1 MSTVLGFLDFGTL
14 IINRPAPC
22 RHPHLPLLARKEI
35 AALYDATRDETDKA
49 TVKANLA
56 RIARLK
62 GEL

>member
-1 MSTVLGFLDFGTL
+1 MKTDHITIMRKHAKLL
-14 IINRPAPC
+14 IE
-22 RHPHLPLLARKEI
+22 KEI
-35 AALYDATRDETDKA
+35 AAIYDATRDETDKA